1 MTSAPCKAFIV
12 KVGVY
17 GSILSGSWKD
27 LKLLATKYTWY
38 YSLSKL
44 CGRLGIELELD
55 VTYRIKPVE
64 QGDLSLVD
72 VTFER
77 GHRGNILEI

>member
-1 MTSAPCKAFIV
+1 MV
-12 KVGVY
+12 EVGVY
-17 GSILSGSWKD
+17 GSIRSGSWKD
-27 LKLLATKYTWY
+27 LKVLATKYTWY
-38 YSLSKL
+38 YNLSKL
-44 CGRLGIELELD
+44 CDRLGIELELD